1 MKPAFAVFLLC
12 FLYSCNLKNME
23 KADLLIQNA
32 RIWSDE
38 LTEPYDAVAIRGD
51 SILAV
56 GYTRD
61 LKSRIGPE
69 TRVIDAAGAFL
80 CPGFIDAHVH
90 FLQGGANLNSVQLRD
105 AATRDTFIQRIAEF
119 ARRTPVGTWITGGDW
134 NHELWGGELPDRNW
148 VDSVTADHPIFLNR
162 LDGHMALVNSKAIE
176 LAGLTADAPEVPGGA
191 IVRDASGRITGIFK
205 DNAMDLFYSAIPA
218 AGPEQEDRAL
228 EAAMNYVAS
237 HGVTSVH
244 HMGTFADLAVFE
256 RNRKNNRLITRIYA
270 ATPLGQ
276 WEEMVKKTS
285 TEGKGDDWLHWG
297 ALKGFVDGSLGSH
310 TAAFFEPFT
319 DAPGDTGLYV
329 TPPADMKNRIMAAD
343 KAGLHVVVHAIGDRA
358 NNLLL
363 NIFEEVSQTNGPRDR
378 RFRVEHTQ
386 HLKPADI
393 PRYARLG
400 VIPSMQPY
408 HAIDDGCWAEKVIGS
423 ERCRT
428 TYAFRSLIDAGAI
441 LAFGSD
447 WFVAPPIP
455 LEGIYAAVSRQTLD
469 GKNPAGWV
477 PEQKITAEEA
487 LRAYTAGAAYSG
499 FEDHRKGRIQPG
511 KLADLVLLD
520 TDLIRA
526 DAQGIRNAKVLW
538 TMVGGKMVYQSAVDS
553 RQSTVTSE

>member
-1 MKPAFAVFLLC
+1 MRFLSIPIVLII
-12 FLYSCNLKNME
+12 LLSCNPKNME
-23 KADLLIQNA
+23 KADILIQNA
-32 RIWSDE
+32 KIWSDGM
-38 LTEPYDAVAIRGD
+38 TEPYDAVAIRGD

-56 GYTRD
+56 GFTRD
-61 LKSRIGPE
+61 LKSWSGPE

-105 AATRDTFIQRIAEF
+105 AATRDTFIRRIADF
-119 ARRTPVGTWITGGDW
+119 AQRTPAGTWITGGDW
-134 NHELWGGELPDRNW
+134 NHELWGGELPDRSW
-148 VDSVTADHPIFLNR
+148 IDSVTADHPVFLNR
-162 LDGHMALVNSKAIE
+162 LDGHMALANTQAME
-176 LAGLTADAPEVPGGA
+176 LAGITAGAPDVPGGA
-191 IVRDASGRITGIFK
+191 IVREANGRITGVFK
-205 DNAMDLFYSAIPA
+205 DNAMDVFYSAMPP

-228 EAAMNYVAS
+228 ETAMNFVAS

-270 ATPLGQ
+270 ATPLAQ
-276 WEEMVKKTS
+276 WKELAQKTAA
-285 TEGKGDDWLHWG
+285 EGKGDDWLHWG

-310 TAAFFEPFT
+310 TAAFFEPFS
-319 DAPGDTGLYV
+319 DAPKDTGLYV
-329 TPPADMKNRIMAAD
+329 NSPENMKDWIMAAD

-363 NIFEEVSQTNGPRDR
+363 NIYEEVGQTNGPRDR

-393 PRYARLG
+393 PRYAQLG

-408 HAIDDGCWAEKVIGS
+408 HAIDDGCWAEKVIGA
-423 ERCRT
+423 ERCQT
-428 TYAFRSLIDAGAI
+428 TYAFRSLIDAGAT

-469 GKNPAGWV
+469 GKNPAGWI
-477 PEQKITAEEA
+477 PQQKITAEEA
-487 LRAYTAGAAYSG
+487 LKAYTVGAAYSA
-499 FEDHRKGRIQPG
+499 FEDPKRGRIEPG

-526 DAQGIRNAKVLW
+526 DVSAIRNAKVLW
-538 TMVGGKMVYQSAVDS
+538 TMVGGAVVYEMKDID
-553 RQSTVTSE
+553 